1 MRTTRGA
8 AHGRSVMDAS
18 IIDRLAI
25 YRNLLTLRDGTRV
38 LLRLL
43 DRSDKN
49 RLQAMFAVVSDEDLK
64 SMRDDIVGD
73 ATLHLGKGP
82 QRHTAE
88 LRIFLSK
95 PYRQRGLGV
104 AMLKAMIDLAKKL
117 NL

>member
-25 YRNLLTLRDGTRV
+25 YRNLLTRRDGTRV

-64 SMRDDIVGD
+64 SMRDDVKNPATIQRWIDGLDYGQVIPLVAVVNDDIVGD
-73 ATLHLGKGP
+73 ATLHL
-82 QRHTAE
+82 
-88 LRIFLSK
+88 
-95 PYRQRGLGV
+95 
-104 AMLKAMIDLAKKL
+104 
-117 NL
+117 